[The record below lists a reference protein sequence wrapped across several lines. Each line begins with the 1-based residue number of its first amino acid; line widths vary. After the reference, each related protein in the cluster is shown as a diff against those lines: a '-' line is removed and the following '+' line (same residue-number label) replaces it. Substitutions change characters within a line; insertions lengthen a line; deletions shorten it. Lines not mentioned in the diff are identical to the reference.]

1 MKFCRN
7 ALVPVYITGKN
18 ALSVQDV
25 SYLLMESEKFNRKY
39 QTNEEYFYGKH
50 KILDRS
56 FDDKSKPNNQ
66 VMCNI
71 PKYIVQVR
79 SGFFSSSPLSLESVN
94 SQFMEDVRDVLD
106 YNDFKKV
113 FNDLDTYCAIYGH
126 SFLVTY
132 LNDEGRIA
140 FVAQKPTDWIM
151 VRDNTLEQKPKFA
164 IRYYAYWDDVENKQM
179 YDIELY
185 TVDEIIQ
192 YKGSPFELRE
202 ISRKPHLFGRIPV
215 VEFMENDSRQGAYE
229 SVINLIDTY
238 ELMLSDTANTI
249 NYFSDCYMVLS
260 GMEETT
266 ADDIA
271 RMKNDRVLLVPEG
284 CTASFL
290 MKDLDETYNENMLKR
305 LQEQI
310 FTIACT
316 PLLSD
321 SSFSSNSSGVAIQ
334 FKLFAMEKSVQ
345 LKENIF
351 RNGFN
356 ELFALIKGMLN
367 LMNGTSYDEEDKVIQ
382 TYTRSLPMDL
392 SSLSDSI
399 SKLEGVVSRRT
410 LMTQLD
416 FVSDPQL
423 EEAQLQK
430 EKQEEMDFQMKYLDM
445 YSAHAPQGVTG
456 GEAGDGSSKPTKP
469 KEPGTPKSKVN
480 RNE

>member
-7 ALVPVYITGKN
+7 KLFPVFITGKN
-18 ALSVQDV
+18 ELSKEDV
-25 SYLLMESEKFNRKY
+25 AKLLNESETFTNKY
-39 QTNEEYFYGKH
+39 KTNEDYFYGQH
-50 KILDRS
+50 KILNRA
-56 FDDKSKPNNQ
+56 FEDKSKPNNH

-79 SGFFSSSPLSLESVN
+79 SGFFSSSPLSLESIN
-94 SQFMEDVRDVLD
+94 EEFMQEVRDVLD
-106 YNDFKKV
+106 YNDFKHV
-113 FNDLDTYCAIYGH
+113 FNQLDTDCAIFGH
-126 SFLVTY
+126 SFLVMY
-132 LNDEGRIA
+132 INDEGRIA
-140 FVAQKPTDWIM
+140 MSPQNPKDWIM

-164 IRYYAYWDDVENKQM
+164 LRYYAWWDDVENQQM

-185 TVDEIIQ
+185 TNTEIIQ
-192 YKGSPFELRE
+192 YEGTPVDLKEVGR
-202 ISRKPHLFGRIPV
+202 RPHYFSKLPV
-215 VEFMENDSRQGAYE
+215 IEFMENESRQGAYE

-249 NYFSDCYMVLS
+249 NYFSDCYLVLS

-290 MKDLDETYNENMLKR
+290 MKDIDESYNENMLKR

-351 RNGFN
+351 RAGFN
-356 ELFALIKGMLN
+356 SMFNLIRDMLN
-367 LMNGTSYDEEDKVIQ
+367 LMDRKGYTEEDKVIQ

-392 SSLSDSI
+392 SSLADSI
-399 SKLEGVVSRRT
+399 SKLQGIVSNRT

-416 FVSDPQL
+416 FIADPQL
-423 EEAQLQK
+423 EEQQIVAEK
-430 EKQEEMDFQMKYLDM
+430 EEEMMFQMRYLDL
-445 YSAHAPQGVTG
+445 YQEHAPNSTEQPDEV
-456 GEAGDGSSKPTKP
+456 D
-469 KEPGTPKSKVN
+469 SKVN
-480 RNE
+480 DKKMTGEGRDNE